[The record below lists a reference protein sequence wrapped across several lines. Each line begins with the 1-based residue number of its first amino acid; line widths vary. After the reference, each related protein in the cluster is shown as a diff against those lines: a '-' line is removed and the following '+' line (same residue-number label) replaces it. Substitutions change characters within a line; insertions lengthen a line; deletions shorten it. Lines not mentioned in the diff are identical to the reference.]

1 MRVSVEYVLQELT
14 LHTQARTLEG
24 MRLSVYSF
32 SGVGG

>member
-1 MRVSVEYVLQELT
+1 MRVCVEYVSQEHT

-24 MRLSVYSF
+24 VRLSVYSF